1 MIAKLVTQAQGRIA
15 IMAGSGVKPENARN
29 LVAETGVR
37 EIHASLR
44 TSVPSPMLFRNPH
57 LSVGTDKSGS
67 ADGPE
72 YQRSAVL
79 EEDVRKLCHA
89 VQ

>member
-15 IMAGSGVKPENARN
+15 IMAGSGVKPENARS
-29 LVAETGVR
+29 LVAETSVR

-44 TSVPSPMLFRNPH
+44 TSTPSPILFRKR
-57 LSVGTDKSGS
+57 LSVGTGKSGS

-72 YQRSAVL
+72 YQRFAVL

-89 VQ
+89 VE